1 MTDNIASLTTSLSG
15 KVALVTGGAIRVGR
29 VICQAL
35 AGRGATIAFT
45 YLAGEPVEEAV
56 AEIAAAQTREVSS
69 TQPSRVLAL
78 PMDVREPGAPKRV
91 VEQII
96 ARFGRLDILI
106 NNASVWLRAP
116 FLEIT
121 RDAWQTALDINLTG
135 PFLMSQAV
143 APPMLQQES
152 GLIINIT
159 DLSAYQTWSGY
170 AHHAATKAGLVAL
183 TRVMAAELAPHVRVN
198 AIAPGTVLLPD
209 GAGEAKVQWAVQN
222 SLLKRV
228 GRPEDVARTV
238 LFLVDS
244 DFATGAVYFVDGGRA
259 LV

>member
-1 MTDNIASLTTSLSG
+1 MTQPLVPLTTSLEG

-29 VICQAL
+29 AICQAL
-35 AGRGATIAFT
+35 AGRGAAVAFT
-45 YLAGEPVEEAV
+45 HLPGEPAAEA
-56 AEIAAAQTREVSS
+56 AAAIAAAGGAEPTS
-69 TQPSRVLAL
+69 VLAL
-78 PMDVREPGAPKRV
+78 PMDIREPGAPQRV
-91 VEQII
+91 VGQVLE
-96 ARFGRLDILI
+96 RSGRLDILV

-121 RDAWQTALDINLTG
+121 REAWQMALDINLTG

-143 APPMLQQES
+143 APQMLRQQA

-159 DLSAYQTWSGY
+159 DLSAFQTWKEY
-170 AHHAATKAGLVAL
+170 AHHSVTKAGLVAL

-198 AIAPGTVLLPD
+198 AIAPGTVLLPE
-209 GAGEAKVQWAVQN
+209 GASEAKVQWAIEN

-244 DFATGAVYFVDGGRA
+244 DFVTGAVYFVDGGRA

>member
-1 MTDNIASLTTSLSG
+1 MTANLAPLTTSLTG

-35 AGRGATIAFT
+35 AGRGAAVAFT
-45 YLAGEPVEEAV
+45 HLPGEPAEEAV
-56 AEIAAAQTREVSS
+56 ADIAAAQAP
-69 TQPSRVLAL
+69 QAARVLAL
-78 PMDVREPGAPKRV
+78 RMDVREPGAPQRA
-91 VEQII
+91 VEQVIGQ
-96 ARFGRLDILI
+96 FGRLDILV

-121 RDAWQTALDINLTG
+121 RDAWQAALDINLTG

-143 APPMLQQES
+143 APQMLKQES
-152 GLIINIT
+152 GLIVSIT
-159 DLSAYQTWSGY
+159 DLSAYQTWTGY

-198 AIAPGTVLLPD
+198 AIAPGTVLLPE
-209 GAGEAKVQWAVQN
+209 GAGEAKVQWSVQN

>member
-1 MTDNIASLTTSLSG
+1 MTDGFPSLTMSLTG

-29 VICQAL
+29 VICMAL
-35 AGRGATIAFT
+35 ASRGANIAFT
-45 YLAGEPVEEAV
+45 YLPGEPAEEAS
-56 AEIAAAQTREVSS
+56 AEIAAAAPAGEATS
-69 TQPSRVLAL
+69 VLAL
-78 PMDVREPGAPKRV
+78 PMDVRESGAPQQV
-91 VEQII
+91 VEQVID
-96 ARFGRLDILI
+96 RFGRLDILV
-106 NNASVWLRAP
+106 NNASIWLRAP
-116 FLEIT
+116 FLDIT
-121 RDAWQTALDINLTG
+121 RDDWQAALDINLTG

-143 APPMLQQES
+143 APQMLKQKS
-152 GLIINIT
+152 GLIVSIT
-159 DLSAYQTWSGY
+159 DLSAYQTWAGY

-198 AIAPGTVLLPD
+198 AIAPGTVLLPE
-209 GAGEAKVQWAVQN
+209 GAGEAKVNWAVQN

-244 DFATGAVYFVDGGRA
+244 DFTTGAVYFVDGGRA

>member
-1 MTDNIASLTTSLSG
+1 MTDGLSSLTTPLTR

-29 VICQAL
+29 VICMAL
-35 AGRGATIAFT
+35 ASRGANIAFT
-45 YLAGEPVEEAV
+45 YLPGEPAEEAS
-56 AEIAAAQTREVSS
+56 AEIAAAAPAGETTS
-69 TQPSRVLAL
+69 VLAL
-78 PMDVREPGAPKRV
+78 PMDVREPSAPQQV
-91 VEQII
+91 GEQVI
-96 ARFGRLDILI
+96 ARFGRLDILV

-143 APPMLQQES
+143 APQMLTQES
-152 GLIINIT
+152 GLIVSIT
-159 DLSAYQTWSGY
+159 DLSAYQTWPGY

-198 AIAPGTVLLPD
+198 AIAPGTVLLPE
-209 GAGEAKVQWAVQN
+209 GAGEAKVNWAVQN

-244 DFATGAVYFVDGGRA
+244 DFTTGAVYFVDGGRA

>member
-1 MTDNIASLTTSLSG
+1 MDYLENLSVPLTG
-15 KVALVTGGAIRVGR
+15 KVALVTGGAVRVGR
-29 VICQAL
+29 AICLAL
-35 AGRGATIAFT
+35 AQRGATVAFT
-45 YLAGEPVEEAV
+45 HLPGERPDGTLTA
-56 AEIAAAQTREVSS
+56 IAAHGAVGM
-69 TQPSRVLAL
+69 AL
-78 PMDVREPGAPKRV
+78 PLDVREADGPRRS
-91 VEQII
+91 VEQVIE
-96 ARFGRLDILI
+96 RCGRLDILV
-106 NNASVWLRAP
+106 NSASVWLRAP
-116 FLEIT
+116 LLEIS
-121 RDAWQTALDINLTG
+121 REAWDLALEVNLTG
-135 PFLMSQAV
+135 PFLLSQV
-143 APPMLQQES
+143 AAAQMLRQQS

-159 DLSAYQTWSGY
+159 DLSAFQTWKEY
-170 AHHAATKAGLVAL
+170 AHHAASKAGLVAL

-209 GAGEAKVQWAVQN
+209 GASDAKRQWAEDN